1 MTNLLF
7 IWVIFGAAAASI
19 AKSKG
24 RNVLVWALLGLVIG
38 PFAVL
43 IAALMKTTETGDPD
57 YH

>member
-1 MTNLLF
+1 MGNVLF
-7 IWVIFGAAAASI
+7 IWLVFGAAAASI

-24 RNVLVWALLGLVIG
+24 RNLVFWAVLGLLIG

-43 IAALMKTTETGDPD
+43 IAALMKTTESGDPD